1 MFERI
6 SGKLGEVTAGFNS
19 AQKATMAAIFVAIV
33 AAMYVFSGW
42 ASTTDMAPLYTDLE
56 TADAATITDEL
67 TAMGVDYELTDQ
79 GRTVLVPRDSVY
91 SLRLDLSQA
100 GALPGGTEGYS
111 LLDEQGIT
119 STQFQQRVA
128 YQRALEGEL
137 AKTVRSMD
145 AVQAATVHLVMP
157 EDDLF
162 SADDVHAS
170 ASVLVQ
176 TSATL
181 APEQVQ
187 TIVNLV
193 SGAVEGLR
201 ANEVTVSDQ
210 NGLVL
215 ASPGQGPFDR
225 AGATGAMNQ
234 TREFEQ
240 ELAREITGL
249 LSAVVGPGK
258 VMVTVSAV
266 MDWDASSVVQETHT
280 PSAVPDGADPLKS
293 SETISSEAY
302 TTNSTE
308 GTDGGV
314 LGEGEEEAGT
324 PGESNSTFNADDRS
338 TNFVFDSMI
347 ETTERQGGDVTR
359 LNVAVLLDEA
369 SVTDAQLAEIQ
380 TLVSGAAGI
389 DAARGDTLAVSRLA
403 FDTTVA
409 ETLAAELESAP
420 TGALA
425 GGNSMIS
432 TIILG
437 VLGFIIVLVGA
448 VQVFRGGKR
457 DEVEELDLVTLTNS
471 LTAGSARPVLPPAA
485 EIARRSEADRDE
497 SARAAADAGLAAMSP
512 EQELRALVDSQPD
525 EVARLL
531 RTWLADRRAVSRA

>member
-1 MFERI
+1 MLERLT
-6 SGKLGEVTAGFNS
+6 GKVGEVTAGFNS
-19 AQKATMAAIFVAIV
+19 AQKATMAAIFVAVV
-33 AAMYVFSGW
+33 ASLYVFSSW

-56 TADAATITDEL
+56 TGDAATIADEL
-67 TAMGVDYELTDQ
+67 TAMGVDYELADQ
-79 GRTVLVPRDSVY
+79 GRTILVPRDSVY
-91 SLRLDLSQA
+91 SLRLDLSQT
-100 GALPGGTEGYS
+100 GALPGGAEGYS
-111 LLDEQGIT
+111 LLDDQGIT

-137 AKTVRSMD
+137 SKTIRSMD

-201 ANEVTVSDQ
+201 SDEVTVSDQ
-210 NGLVL
+210 NGIVL

-225 AGATGAMNQ
+225 AGATGALNQ

-240 ELAREITGL
+240 ELAGEISSL
-249 LSAVVGPGK
+249 LAAVVGPGK

-266 MDWDASSVVQETHT
+266 MDWDASSVVQEIHT
-280 PSAVPDGADPLKS
+280 PSAVPDGAEPLRS

-314 LGEGEEEAGT
+314 LGEGEEVAGT
-324 PGESNSTFNADDRS
+324 PGESNSTFNSDDRS
-338 TNFVFDSMI
+338 TNFVFDSLI
-347 ETTERQGGDVTR
+347 ETKETQGGDVNR

-369 SVTDAQLAEIQ
+369 SVTEDQLAEIQ
-380 TLVSGAAGI
+380 NLVSGAAGI
-389 DAARGDTLAVSRLA
+389 DAARGDTLAVSRMA

-409 ETLAAELESAP
+409 EALAAELEEAP
-420 TGALA
+420 SGAA
-425 GGNSMIS
+425 SGGGGMIS

-437 VLGFIIVLVGA
+437 ILGFIIVLVGA
-448 VQVFRGGKR
+448 IQVFRGGKR
-457 DEVEELDLVTLTNS
+457 GEVEELDLVTLTNS
-471 LTAGSARPVLPPAA
+471 LTAGSARPVLPRAT
-485 EIARRSEADRDE
+485 
-497 SARAAADAGLAAMSP
+497 AAAAIDDGDGEETADSTEAAAMSP
-512 EQELRALVDSQPD
+512 EDELRNLVDSQPD

>member
-1 MFERI
+1 VLERI
-6 SGKLGEVTAGFNS
+6 TGRVGEVTAGFNA
-19 AQKATMAAIFVAIV
+19 AQKATMAAIFVAVV
-33 AAMYVFSGW
+33 AALYVFSSW

-56 TADAATITDEL
+56 TGDAATISEEL
-67 TAMGVDYELTDQ
+67 TAMGVAYELADQ
-79 GRTVLVPRDSVY
+79 GRTILVPRDDVY

-111 LLDEQGIT
+111 LLDNQGIT

-137 AKTVRSMD
+137 ATTIRSMD

-157 EDDLF
+157 EEDLF

-201 ANEVTVSDQ
+201 ADEVTVSDQ
-210 NGLVL
+210 NGIVL

-240 ELAREITGL
+240 ELAGEITGL

-266 MDWDASSVVQETHT
+266 MDWDASSVVSETHT
-280 PSAVPDGADPLKS
+280 PSAVPEGADPLVS
-293 SETISSEAY
+293 SETTRTEAY

-308 GTDGGV
+308 GVDRGV
-314 LGEGEEEAGT
+314 LGEGEEAAE
-324 PGESNSTFNADDRS
+324 PGQSNSTYNADDRS
-338 TNFVFDSMI
+338 TNFVFDSTI
-347 ETTERQGGDVTR
+347 ETTDRQGGAINR

-380 TLVSGAAGI
+380 TLVTGAAGI

-409 ETLAAELESAP
+409 ETLAAELEDAA
-420 TGALA
+420 TGDPV
-425 GGNSMIS
+425 GGGGMIS

-437 VLGFIIVLVGA
+437 VLGLVIVLVGA
-448 VQVFRGGKR
+448 IQVFRGGKR
-457 DEVEELDLVTLTNS
+457 GDVEELDLVTLTNS
-471 LTAGSARPVLPPAA
+471 LTAGSARPLLPRGAVPSA
-485 EIARRSEADRDE
+485 EIE
-497 SARAAADAGLAAMSP
+497 SGAGNEDDDQTAEPVELSP
-512 EQELRALVDSQPD
+512 EEELRQLVDSQPD

>member
-1 MFERI
+1 MFERLT
-6 SGKLGEVTAGFNS
+6 GKVGEVTAGFNS
-19 AQKATMAAIFVAIV
+19 AQRATMAAIFVAVV
-33 AAMYVFSGW
+33 AALYVFSSW

-56 TADAATITDEL
+56 TADAATITEEL

-111 LLDEQGIT
+111 LLDNQGIT

-201 ANEVTVSDQ
+201 ADEVTVSDQ
-210 NGLVL
+210 NGIVL

-240 ELAREITGL
+240 ELASEITGL
-249 LSAVVGPGK
+249 LAAVVGPGK

-280 PSAVPDGADPLKS
+280 PSAVPEGSEPLKS
-293 SETISSEAY
+293 SETTRSESY

-324 PGESNSTFNADDRS
+324 PGQSNSTYNADDR
-338 TNFVFDSMI
+338 TTAYAFDSQI
-347 ETTERQGGDVTR
+347 ETTERQGGDITR

-380 TLVSGAAGI
+380 TLVTGAAGI

-409 ETLAAELESAP
+409 ETLAAELEAAP
-420 TGALA
+420 TGAPA
-425 GGNSMIS
+425 GGGGMIS

-437 VLGFIIVLVGA
+437 VLGLVIVLVGA
-448 VQVFRGGKR
+448 IQVFRGGKR
-457 DEVEELDLVTLTNS
+457 GDVEELDLVTLTNS
-471 LTAGSARPVLPPAA
+471 LTAGSARPVLP
-485 EIARRSEADRDE
+485 
-497 SARAAADAGLAAMSP
+497 RAATPAIEAEDDTDAGAQAEPVETTAVSP
-512 EQELRALVDSQPD
+512 EQELRNLVDSQPD

>member
-1 MFERI
+1 MFERLT
-6 SGKLGEVTAGFNS
+6 GKVGEVTAGFNN
-19 AQKATMAAIFVAIV
+19 AQRATMAAIFVAVV
-33 AAMYVFSGW
+33 AALYVFSSW

-56 TADAATITDEL
+56 TGDAATITDEL
-67 TAMGVDYELTDQ
+67 TAMGVDYELADQ
-79 GRTVLVPRDSVY
+79 GRTVLVPRDAVY

-201 ANEVTVSDQ
+201 ADEVTVSDQ
-210 NGLVL
+210 NGIVL

-240 ELAREITGL
+240 ELAGEITGL
-249 LSAVVGPGK
+249 LAAVVGPGK

-280 PSAVPDGADPLKS
+280 PSAVPEGSDPLRS
-293 SETISSEAY
+293 SETTRTEAY

-314 LGEGEEEAGT
+314 LGEEEAGE
-324 PGESNSTFNADDRS
+324 PGQSNSTYNADDRS
-338 TNFVFDSMI
+338 TNFVFDSTI
-347 ETTERQGGDVTR
+347 ETTERQGGDITR

-369 SVTDAQLAEIQ
+369 SVTEAQIAEIQ

-389 DAARGDTLAVSRLA
+389 DAARGDTLAVSRMA

-409 ETLAAELESAP
+409 ETLAAELEAAP
-420 TGALA
+420 SGAPA

-437 VLGFIIVLVGA
+437 VLGLVIVVVGA

-457 DEVEELDLVTLTNS
+457 GEVEELDLVTLTNS
-471 LTAGSARPVLPPAA
+471 LTAGSARPVLPRAAAPAA
-485 EIARRSEADRDE
+485 EIEAGDN
-497 SARAAADAGLAAMSP
+497 DAEEPAETASMTP
-512 EQELRALVDSQPD
+512 EQELRNLVDSQPD